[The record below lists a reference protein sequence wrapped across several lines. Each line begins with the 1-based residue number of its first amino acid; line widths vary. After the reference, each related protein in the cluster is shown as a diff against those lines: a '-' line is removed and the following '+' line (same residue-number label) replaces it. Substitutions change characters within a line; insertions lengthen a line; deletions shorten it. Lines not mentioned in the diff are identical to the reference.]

1 MGLASWWWKR
11 RNNNVLVS
19 YPKSGRTWLRALIGK
34 YYSLKYQVDEDALFS
49 SKKTAARYKMPR
61 ITHDGASMKA
71 RKHYSEIAGVRN
83 DYAGQRVIFLGR
95 DVKDTLVSAY
105 FQAVKRIEVFDGSI
119 SEFVRS
125 EYFGA
130 HKIMTFL
137 DAWSK
142 SKHIPDNYLWVSY
155 EGLQENAADVL
166 EEVLKFLGEESPSRA
181 IIEKAVDH
189 CSFSNMKTLEKSSA
203 FTSSALKAGNL
214 SDDES
219 YKVRKGQVGGYREY
233 LSEDDIT
240 YIDEISEYYD
250 FSFDKLRAGQ

>member
-1 MGLASWWWKR
+1 MGLATWWWSR
-11 RNNNVLVS
+11 QNSNVLVS
-19 YPKSGRTWLRALIGK
+19 YPKSGRTWLRALVGK
-34 YYSLKYQVDEDALFS
+34 YFSLKYQVDEDALFS

-71 RKHYSEIAGVRN
+71 GKHYSEIAEVRN
-83 DYAGQRVIFLGR
+83 GYAGQRVIFLSR

-105 FQAVKRIEVFDGSI
+105 FQAIKRIAVFDGSI

-142 SKHIPDNYLWVSY
+142 SKQIPDDFLWVSY
-155 EGLQENAADVL
+155 EGLQENAEDVL
-166 EEVLKFLGEESPSRA
+166 EEVLKFLGEETPNRS
-181 IIEKAVDH
+181 IVEKAVAH
-189 CSFSNMKTLEKSSA
+189 CSFSNMKTLEKNSA

-214 SDDES
+214 ADDES

-233 LSEDDIT
+233 LNEEDIT
-240 YIDEISEYYD
+240 YVDEIIEYYG
-250 FSFDKLRAGQ
+250 FSFDKLGQGR